1 MYVSTVSLLRIR
13 NNEIPTEGR
22 VPTSNLSLFNSII
35 YTSVFTVVLF
45 LRFFASN
52 PPKFLNRVL
61 NPVPLI
67 EMLGPAGSSPS
78 SLSSLSSDV
87 EVEMPNTG
95 IWPWGGNSGP
105 MRSEMRLF
113 CNSPNRPTSGEVK
126 NTFLKKMF
134 WLRFYVII
142 YPFTLVKFY
151 ESIVKLEEKKPSL
164 ISQRS
169 LVKETGNKRPPRLSG
184 GRRRIRVR

>member
-13 NNEIPTEGR
+13 NNEIPSEER

-52 PPKFLNRVL
+52 PPKLLNRVP

-67 EMLGPAGSSPS
+67 EMLGPAGS

-95 IWPWGGNSGP
+95 IWPWGGNCGP
-105 MRSEMRLF
+105 MRAEMRLF
-113 CNSPNRPTSGEVK
+113 CNSSNIPTNGEVK
-126 NTFLKKMF
+126 NKFLKKMF
-134 WLRFYVII
+134 WLRFYVVN
-142 YPFTLVKFY
+142 YLSFHSCQVLRVNRKTWR
-151 ESIVKLEEKKPSL
+151 KKTIAYLTAITS
-164 ISQRS
+164 
-169 LVKETGNKRPPRLSG
+169 
-184 GRRRIRVR
+184 